1 VTWLYVTAGVIVL
14 LALFQ
19 RKTLS
24 RIGAAVSAQMGKVGR
39 LLWGFDPVAVYQQQV
54 DNAAEEI
61 KDATTGL
68 EQYRGLVARLQRQ
81 VGNGEKEVARLDARI
96 KVYITSGDDTSATNY
111 AIQLKKTTTE
121 LEENKAQLAQYQSAY
136 ENNLKKIRFAN
147 QRIADA
153 REKAQKLSADLK
165 LSKAEAET
173 AKLAQ
178 KFNCKNVSLDGV
190 AEVEDEIQRQ
200 IDSNRAKA
208 QVISDLSEDG
218 LADIAEQEAVQKQEA
233 AGILAEY
240 KAKMNQQPSP
250 APTRSA

>member
-1 VTWLYVTAGVIVL
+1 VTWLYVTAAIIVI
-14 LALFQ
+14 LAVFQ

-24 RIGAAVSAQMGKVGR
+24 RIATAVSAQFGKVGR

-81 VGNGEKEVARLDARI
+81 VGNGEKEVSRIDARI
-96 KVYITSGDDTSATNY
+96 KIYITQNDDASATNY
-111 AIQLKKTTTE
+111 AIQLKKTQAE
-121 LEENKAQLAQYQSAY
+121 LEENKAQLAQYQGAY

-147 QRIADA
+147 QKIADA
-153 REKAQKLSADLK
+153 RDKAQKLSADLK

-178 KFNCKNVSLDGV
+178 KFNCKNVSLEGV

-200 IDSNRAKA
+200 IDANRAKA

-218 LADIAEQEAVQKQEA
+218 LNEIDEQEAIHKAEA
-233 AGILAEY
+233 ADILAQY
-240 KAKMNQQPSP
+240 KAQMKQP
-250 APTRSA
+250 TT

>member
-1 VTWLYVTAGVIVL
+1 MTWLYVTAGIIVI
-14 LALFQ
+14 LAIFQ
-19 RKTLS
+19 RKTLG
-24 RIGAAVSAQMGKVGR
+24 RIANAASAQVGKVGR

-81 VGNGEKEVARLDARI
+81 VANGEKEVARLDARI
-96 KVYITSGDDTSATNY
+96 KVYLNQNDEGSATNY
-111 AIQLKKTTTE
+111 AIQLKKNQGE

-147 QRIADA
+147 QKIADA
-153 REKAQKLSADLK
+153 RDKAQKLSADLK

-178 KFNCKNVSLDGV
+178 KFNCKNVSLEGV

-200 IDSNRAKA
+200 IDTNRAKA

-218 LADIAEQEAVQKQEA
+218 LNEIAEQEAIHKQEA
-233 AGILAEY
+233 ADIPG
-240 KAKMNQQPSP
+240 SV
-250 APTRSA
+250 